1 MFQREV
7 NNLKNELI
15 EIMEKVSDASN
26 YAKNTCDALNDK
38 DDSDTMHY
46 ADMAYNITDDAVDMI
61 EELIE
66 RVEYNNV

>member
-1 MFQREV
+1 
-7 NNLKNELI
+7 
-15 EIMEKVSDASN
+15 MEKVSDASN

-66 RVEYNNV
+66 KVEYNNV